1 MGEPTTERPGAA
13 ERPQESGAAAL
24 GRGGRLSRQR
34 KTAAVLRL
42 LRGED
47 LEMVSRSLGVT
58 AATLSEWREAFLAA
72 GEAALTT
79 RRDSGEEQQSDR
91 LKVRLGQALIERDL
105 LVEKIAVL
113 EAGRP
118 LARKR
123 PRP

>member
-1 MGEPTTERPGAA
+1 M
-13 ERPQESGAAAL
+13 
-24 GRGGRLSRQR
+24 SRQR

-79 RRDSGEEQQSDR
+79 RPGSGEEQQSDR
-91 LKVRLGQALIERDL
+91 LKVRLGQALIDRDL